1 MRILKLNAAFCYVR
15 WCHVQ
20 KSVTG
25 IFSKITLSHWI
36 LFVIMQR
43 LLTAKLCDI
52 LSRTSRQWLIQFF
65 NTNIIPCS
73 RTSLDVRESFPWDM
87 SLHHS
92 VIWSRHFE
100 GNTFIPNIKNIS
112 DNDATSYSTISESHP
127 RRHEYLWTTYS
138 AVPLKTQG
146 RTNVTCLLILHA
158 QCIILTSNY
167 SNQLLKIIRNT

>member
-1 MRILKLNAAFCYVR
+1 LNISTEKITEKYTLLKFRRIITTLQTYVCYFSYISNFHVYPSVMLVR

-20 KSVTG
+20 KSVPG

-52 LSRTSRQWLIQFF
+52 LSRTTRQWLIQFF
-65 NTNIIPCS
+65 NTNTILCS
-73 RTSLDVRESFPWDM
+73 RTSLDVREYFPLDM

-112 DNDATSYSTISESHP
+112 DNDATSYSAIKESHL
-127 RRHEYLWTTYS
+127 RRREYLWTTCS
-138 AVPLKTQG
+138 AVP
-146 RTNVTCLLILHA
+146 
-158 QCIILTSNY
+158 
-167 SNQLLKIIRNT
+167 